1 MVRIAVAGGA
11 GQVGKAI
18 VEGLVAH
25 GGHEVY
31 VFSRSNREPSAGIK
45 YLNVDYSS
53 VASVKKALDE
63 AQISTL
69 VCAIGVV
76 TEAANASQLRLIQAA
91 ASSEYTKRFIIASYD
106 LLHKKEHAA
115 FNPLAKYTFEA
126 IEELEKTSLEYTRI
140 ANGWFL
146 DYFGMPYWKT
156 TLHPWINVLNMEQR
170 WAVIPSDG
178 SAKATFITTQDMA
191 KFLARMMDLEKWTKV
206 TLIVG
211 ETLSFKDLLQLAE
224 EVRGSKFEVAHDDL
238 ETLKGGKI
246 SFASRFPP
254 IGFGDDEAF
263 FAMLHYQAGLG
274 QFTVPSDGTLNQK
287 FPDIPITST
296 REVMEASWK
305 GK

>member
-11 GQVGKAI
+11 GQVGKSI

-31 VFSRSNREPSAGIK
+31 VFSRSSREPSTGIK
-45 YLNVDYSS
+45 YLTVDYSS
-53 VASVKKALDE
+53 FASVQKALDE
-63 AQISTL
+63 AQINTL

-76 TEAANASQLRLIQAA
+76 NEEANASQLRLIQAA
-91 ASSEYTKRFIIASYD
+91 ASSEHTKRFIIASYD
-106 LLHKKEHAA
+106 LLHKKEHIEL
-115 FNPLAKYTFEA
+115 NPLAKYTFQA
-126 IEELEKTSLEYTRI
+126 VDELEKTNLEYTRI

-146 DYFGMPYWKT
+146 DYFGMPHWKT
-156 TLHPWINVLNMEQR
+156 TLHPWINVLNMEQK
-170 WAVIPSDG
+170 WAVIPGDG

-191 KFLARMMDLEKWTKV
+191 KFLARMMDLEKWSKV
-206 TLIVG
+206 TLIFG

-224 EVRGSKFEVAHDDL
+224 EVRGKFEVAYDDL
-238 ETLKGGKI
+238 DALKGGKI

-254 IGFGDDEAF
+254 IGFPDDEAF
-263 FAMLHYQAGLG
+263 FALLHYLAGLG
-274 QFTVPSDGTLNQK
+274 QFSVPSDDTLNEK
-287 FPDIPITST
+287 FPDIRITTT